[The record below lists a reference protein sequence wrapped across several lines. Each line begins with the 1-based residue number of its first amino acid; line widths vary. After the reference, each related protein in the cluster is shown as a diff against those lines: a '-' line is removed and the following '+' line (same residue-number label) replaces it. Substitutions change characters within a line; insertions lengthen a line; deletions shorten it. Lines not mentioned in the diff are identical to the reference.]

1 MCARR
6 LATTRTCREAFGSGA
21 TFASVNPHGLVCLV
35 DVVTEST
42 IRPVYLN
49 TLCGKFSWGNVARF
63 EDIAGETT
71 WRCYLS

>member
-1 MCARR
+1 M
-6 LATTRTCREAFGSGA
+6 
-21 TFASVNPHGLVCLV
+21 NPHGLVCLV